1 MTVRRGD
8 ARWLAGA
15 IFLLALA
22 VRAAGMGSRLSIDDA
37 YSWFAASSPSAHVFL
52 DRLAAYENTPPLV
65 YLVLMVLPGA
75 SPAWLR
81 LPAVLPGALLCP
93 VLWALLRPR
102 LGERPALLAALGLA
116 VSPYVI
122 TYSNLARGF
131 MLADLAL
138 LGAVWALLSLADRP
152 TWGRWVAFVL
162 CGVVA
167 MYTEYASAI
176 FWVALTLGGLWVGRP
191 ARRPLLLASATALA
205 AMLAWVPEIVRGQ
218 DQVGLTKLGPQ
229 VATPSLAA
237 LRNMVATLALGEHGG
252 TDSALGRWAFVV
264 VVLGLGLAAAW
275 LVRRRWG
282 TLDPRGRDAIRLLL
296 ATLVLTP
303 IGYALVAI
311 VGIDVFTQRYITI
324 LVPVAA
330 ALGAVGVSLL
340 GARAALAVTVALVLL
355 GAGNFARRLGGQW
368 QPDLTPVRQAVAAAH
383 PRTVLT
389 NTPVVVY
396 YLPAFHPI
404 FDRPVD
410 LGFGLQNSC
419 ARPCVAVDDQHG
431 IFGGPPRQMTGARQ
445 LIAGRFLVTVGR

>member
-1 MTVRRGD
+1 LTARRVD
-8 ARWLAGA
+8 ARWLVGA

-52 DRLAAYENTPPLV
+52 DRLANYENTPPLI
-65 YLVLMVLPGA
+65 YLVLMVLPGS

-102 LGERPALLAALGLA
+102 LGERPALLAALALA
-116 VSPYVI
+116 VSPYVV

-138 LGAVWALLSLADRP
+138 LGATWALLSLAERP
-152 TWGRWVAFVL
+152 SRERWVVFCL

-176 FWVALTLGGLWVGRP
+176 YWVALALAGLWIGRP
-191 ARRPLLLASATALA
+191 RRRPLLLACGLALA
-205 AMLAWVPEIVRGQ
+205 SLLAWVPEIVRGQ

-229 VATPSLAA
+229 VATPSVAA
-237 LRNMVATLALGEHGG
+237 LRDMVATLALGEHGG
-252 TDSALGRWAFVV
+252 TNSALVRWAFAAL
-264 VVLGLGLAAAW
+264 VLALAAGAG
-275 LVRRRWG
+275 LLIRRHWAAI
-282 TLDPRGRDAIRLLL
+282 DPRGHDAIRLLL

-311 VGIDVFTQRYITI
+311 VGVDVFTQRYITI
-324 LVPVAA
+324 LVPVVA
-330 ALGAVGVSLL
+330 ALGALAVSLL
-340 GARAALAVTVALVLL
+340 GVRAVTVAAVLL
-355 GAGNFARRLGGQW
+355 AAVGVGNFARRLGGQW

-383 PRTVLT
+383 PRSVLT

-396 YLPAFHPI
+396 YLSALHPI

-410 LGFGLQNSC
+410 LGVGLQNRC

-431 IFGGPPRQMTGARQ
+431 IFGGPPRAMAGTQQ
-445 LIAGRFLVTVGR
+445 LIDGRFLVTVGR

>member
-1 MTVRRGD
+1 MD

-22 VRAAGMGSRLSIDDA
+22 IRAAGMGSRLSIDDA

-52 DRLAAYENTPPLV
+52 NRLADYENTPPLI
-65 YLVLMVLPGA
+65 YLVLMVLPGS

-102 LGERPALLAALGLA
+102 LGERPALLAALAVA

-138 LGAVWALLSLADRP
+138 LGAVWALLALADRP
-152 TWGRWVAFVL
+152 TRGRWVAFCL
-162 CGVVA
+162 CGAVA

-176 FWVALTLGGLWVGRP
+176 FWVALTLAGVWTGRP
-191 ARRPLLLASATALA
+191 ARRGLLIASGLALASLI
-205 AMLAWVPEIVRGQ
+205 AWVPEIVRGQ

-229 VATPSLAA
+229 VATPSVTA
-237 LRNMVATLALGEHGG
+237 LRDMVATLALGEHGG
-252 TDSALGRWAFVV
+252 TRSAIGRWAFVCL
-264 VVLGLGLAAAW
+264 VLALAAVAGW
-275 LVRRRWG
+275 LIRRRWASIG
-282 TLDPRGRDAIRLLL
+282 PRGRHAIRLLL

-324 LVPVAA
+324 LVPIAA
-330 ALGAVGVSLL
+330 ALGAVAVSQL
-340 GARAALAVTVALVLL
+340 GGRAVVLAAVVLALV

-368 QPDLTPVRQAVAAAH
+368 QPDLTPVRQAVADAH

-396 YLPAFHPI
+396 YLPAFHPS
-404 FDRPVD
+404 FDRPVN
-410 LGFGLQNSC
+410 LGFGLQNRC

-431 IFGGPPRQMTGARQ
+431 IFGGPPRQMSGARR
-445 LIAGRFLVTVGR
+445 LIAGRFRVTVER

>member
-1 MTVRRGD
+1 MD
-8 ARWLAGA
+8 PRWLAGA

-37 YSWFAASSPSAHVFL
+37 YSWFAASSSSAHVFL
-52 DRLAAYENTPPLV
+52 DRLADYENTPPLI
-65 YLVLMVLPGA
+65 YLVLMVLPGS

-102 LGERPALLAALGLA
+102 LGERPALLAALAVA

-138 LGAVWALLSLADRP
+138 LGAVWALLALADRA
-152 TWGRWVAFVL
+152 TRGRWVVFCL

-176 FWVALTLGGLWVGRP
+176 FWVALTLAGLWIGRP
-191 ARRPLLLASATALA
+191 ARRGLVIASGLALASL
-205 AMLAWVPEIVRGQ
+205 LAWVPEIVRGQ

-229 VATPSLAA
+229 VATPSVAA
-237 LRNMVATLALGEHGG
+237 LRDMVATLALGEHGG
-252 TDSALGRWAFVV
+252 TNSALGRWAFVCL
-264 VVLGLGLAAAW
+264 VLAVAAGSGW
-275 LVRRRWG
+275 LIHRHWASIE
-282 TLDPRGRDAIRLLL
+282 PRGRDAIRLLL

-303 IGYALVAI
+303 VGYALVAI

-330 ALGAVGVSLL
+330 ALGALGLAQLGGRAVALAAIALALVGV
-340 GARAALAVTVALVLL
+340 
-355 GAGNFARRLGGQW
+355 GNFGRRLGGQW
-368 QPDLTPVRQAVAAAH
+368 QPDLTPVRRAVTAAH
-383 PRTVLT
+383 PRTLLT

-396 YLPAFHPI
+396 YLAALHPV

-410 LGFGLQNSC
+410 LGFGRQNHC
-419 ARPCVAVDDQHG
+419 ARPCVAVDELHG
-431 IFGGPPRQMTGARQ
+431 IFGGPPRQMTGAHQ
-445 LIAGRFLVTVGR
+445 LIAGHFLVTVGP